1 MSRKTFLTIASVIPL
16 LIGLFGMLAPDV
28 FLAKVKTAAPNPT
41 AIVMGRT
48 ACVFLFSMGL
58 MTFLVRDHEDSRT
71 FEAFLTANLI
81 LQLGIVP
88 VDPLAYLNGVFS
100 T

>member
-16 LIGLFGMLAPDV
+16 LIGLFGMFAPDV

-41 AIVMGRT
+41 AIVMGGT
-48 ACVFLFSMGL
+48 VCVFFSMGL
-58 MTFLVRDHEDSRT
+58 ITFLVRDSRT